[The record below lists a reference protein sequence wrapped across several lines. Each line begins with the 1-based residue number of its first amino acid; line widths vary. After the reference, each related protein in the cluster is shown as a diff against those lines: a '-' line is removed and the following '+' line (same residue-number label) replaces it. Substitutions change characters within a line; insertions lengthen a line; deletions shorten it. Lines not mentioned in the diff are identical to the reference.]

1 MPSIPQVLDEAMKH
15 HRAGILAQ
23 AEQLYHQVLEIDPNH
38 VDALHLLGLTC
49 AQLGQREQAAEFL
62 GRAVQIRPDFAEAQ
76 NSLGTLLE
84 KQGKLEEAAHRYRQA
99 RALQPELAHV
109 HNNLGQVLASQ
120 GRLTEAR
127 ACFEQAL
134 RLHGD
139 FAKARHNLVHALT
152 RQGIEFRQQG
162 KIADAIACYGDA
174 LRLEPGYIHAHTNL
188 GMALLEQEKWEE
200 AARCFEKCLELD
212 PGHPEAHNGIGL
224 IFNEQGR
231 HQEALS
237 SFRAAL
243 AVRPA
248 FPSALVNLGKLHEQE
263 GHFEAAETIFREA
276 LRADPAFVPARSQLA
291 ALLRGRLP
299 DDDRNALEQML
310 SRSALRDSDSD
321 SAAAHFALAHV
332 YDAQCLYAQ
341 AAQHSGRA
349 NALRLGFWRS
359 GNESYEPAEHQL
371 FVDRLIGVFTP
382 ELFRHVN
389 GYGLDT
395 DRPVFVFGLPRSGTS
410 LIEQILASHSQV
422 FGGGELPFVEQ
433 TFTSLAS
440 KKGRVPPL
448 QALQEIDAKTLGCLA
463 RQHLDRLLSLNSKA
477 QRVVDKMPDNYLYLG
492 FIATLFPRAR
502 LIHCRRDLRDTA
514 MSCWM
519 ADFLKIRWASD
530 PHHIASRF
538 REYERLMVHW
548 RDVLPVGVFEVQY
561 EELVN
566 DLEGIARG
574 SSIGA
579 DWSGSRLASNFTKRT
594 ARYEQPAP
602 SRFVSRCTSI
612 RYSAGSIMRGSC
624 RSYFARCRNKC
635 RFDLTTFA
643 SRSFSLR

>member
-1 MPSIPQVLDEAMKH
+1 MPAISQVLDEAMKH

-23 AEQLYHQVLEIDPNH
+23 AEQLYRQVLEIDPNH

-49 AQLGQREQAAEFL
+49 ASLGRSEQAAEFL

-84 KQGKLEEAAHRYRQA
+84 KQGKLEEAAHCYRQA
-99 RALQPELAHV
+99 RALRPELAHV

-120 GRLTEAR
+120 ARLTEAR

-139 FAKARHNLVHALT
+139 FAKARHNLVHTLT

-174 LRLEPGYIHAHTNL
+174 LRLEPGYIHAHSNL
-188 GMALLEQEKWEE
+188 GLALIEEEKWEE
-200 AARCFEKCLELD
+200 AACCFEKCLELN
-212 PGHPEAHNGIGL
+212 PGHAEAHNGIGL
-224 IFNEQGR
+224 IHNEQGR

-237 SFRAAL
+237 SFRAAIAL
-243 AVRPA
+243 RPA
-248 FPSALVNLGKLHEQE
+248 FPSALVNLGKLHEEE

-299 DDDRNALEQML
+299 DEDRNALLQVL
-310 SRSALRDSDSD
+310 SRSALLEGDRI
-321 SAAAHFALAHV
+321 AAHFALAHV
-332 YDAQCLYAQ
+332 YDAECLYAQ

-349 NALRLGFWRS
+349 NALRLDFWRS
-359 GNESYEPAEHQL
+359 GNQSYEPAEHQR

-382 ELFRHVN
+382 ELFRRVN
-389 GYGLDT
+389 GYGLDAE
-395 DRPVFVFGLPRSGTS
+395 RPVFVFGLPRSGTS

-422 FGGGELPFVEQ
+422 FGGGELPFVEE
-433 TFTSLAS
+433 TFMSLAR
-440 KKGRVPPL
+440 KNGRVSPL
-448 QALQEIDAKTLGCLA
+448 EALQEMDAETIGCLG

-492 FIATLFPRAR
+492 FIVTLFPRAR
-502 LIHCRRDLRDTA
+502 LIHCRRELRDTA
-514 MSCWM
+514 VSCWM

-530 PHHIASRF
+530 PHHIATRF
-538 REYERLMVHW
+538 REYQRLMVHW
-548 RDVLPVGVFEVQY
+548 REVLPVEILEVQY

-566 DLEGIARG
+566 DLEGIARRL
-574 SSIGA
+574 I
-579 DWSGSRLASNFTKRT
+579 DWCGLEWQPACLEFHKTNRPVRT
-594 ARYEQPAP
+594 ASAAQVRQPLYRHSVQRWKHHERFLPELFRALSEQVP
-602 SRFVSRCTSI
+602 VSP
-612 RYSAGSIMRGSC
+612 
-624 RSYFARCRNKC
+624 
-635 RFDLTTFA
+635 DD
-643 SRSFSLR
+643 